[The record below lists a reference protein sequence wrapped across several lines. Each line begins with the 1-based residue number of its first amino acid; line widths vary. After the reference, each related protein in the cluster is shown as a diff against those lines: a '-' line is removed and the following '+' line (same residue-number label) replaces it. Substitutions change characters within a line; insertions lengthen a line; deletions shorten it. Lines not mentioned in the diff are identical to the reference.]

1 MLWELGKGANI
12 EKYNN
17 NNSNIKN
24 KITNL
29 SLW

>member
-1 MLWELGKGANI
+1 MLWELSKGTNI